1 MSPERTERCCH
12 SGGAGEQIE
21 GYCHSGRAI
30 SRGCRRNVPKG
41 TATVAVQANRSKGT
55 ATVAVR
61 YREDAAGKAGWYRE
75 GIARTSGET
84 NFSGVHKYS
93 CAARGPSARPPA
105 SSSRTDAPKNFV
117 QAGPR
122 APAHEIGAN
131 IHILEILKNLKIKN

>member
-1 MSPERTERCCH
+1 MQCNIERMSPERTERYCH

-21 GYCHSGRAI
+21 GHCHSGSAI

-41 TATVAVQANRSKGT
+41 I

-131 IHILEILKNLKIKN
+131 INILEILKIKS

>member
-1 MSPERTERCCH
+1 MITRSLEYPRGRGDRIST
-12 SGGAGEQIE
+12 GE
-21 GYCHSGRAI
+21 
-30 SRGCRRNVPKG
+30 G

-55 ATVAVR
+55 AIVAVR
-61 YREDAAGKAGWYRE
+61 YREDIAGKAGWYRE

-105 SSSRTDAPKNFV
+105 SSSRTDAPKKFV

-131 IHILEILKNLKIKN
+131 INILEVLKIKS

>member
-1 MSPERTERCCH
+1 M
-12 SGGAGEQIE
+12 
-21 GYCHSGRAI
+21 
-30 SRGCRRNVPKG
+30 
-41 TATVAVQANRSKGT
+41 QANRSKGT

-105 SSSRTDAPKNFV
+105 SSSRTDAPKFFV
-117 QAGPR
+117 QAEAR

-131 IHILEILKNLKIKN
+131 TNLKIKIALKIIIFCSPVHQGAVTSR